1 MASNF
6 LNLSVAFGNFT
17 KGFIQNILL
26 KRTEKE
32 NGFKFLSVWLG
43 CSVRQL
49 FEKLCGNIVS
59 YMKGSYISWIF
70 VIINNALHVNVA
82 KTQI

>member
-1 MASNF
+1 
-6 LNLSVAFGNFT
+6 
-17 KGFIQNILL
+17 
-26 KRTEKE
+26 
-32 NGFKFLSVWLG
+32 
-43 CSVRQL
+43 
-49 FEKLCGNIVS
+49 VS